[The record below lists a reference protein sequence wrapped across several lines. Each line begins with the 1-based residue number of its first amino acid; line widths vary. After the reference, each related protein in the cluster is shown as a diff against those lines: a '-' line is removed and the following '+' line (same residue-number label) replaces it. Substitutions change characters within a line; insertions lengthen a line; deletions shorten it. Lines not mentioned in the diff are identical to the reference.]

1 MLMPPSRPDDPGSL
15 PSAPTPAKSPT
26 APLLGTLHFELFTG
40 KRYDNEIRVPC
51 RCSIGSVHTHE
62 EWLAAGSPPISG
74 KPRRKRKK
82 PEPQPQPESE
92 SESGPASEPA
102 SGPEPDSSANSGA

>member
-1 MLMPPSRPDDPGSL
+1 MPPSRPDDPGSL

-92 SESGPASEPA
+92 SGPASEPA
-102 SGPEPDSSANSGA
+102 SGPEPDSSAHSGA

>member
-1 MLMPPSRPDDPGSL
+1 MPPSRPDDPGSL
-15 PSAPTPAKSPT
+15 PSAPSSAKSPT
-26 APLLGTLHFELFTG
+26 TPMLGTLHFELFTG

-82 PEPQPQPESE
+82 PELQPEAKPE
-92 SESGPASEPA
+92 REL
-102 SGPEPDSSANSGA
+102 EPDSGVNPGT